1 MTREDFSALVVQ
13 YERLVYTICYQLV
26 RDSATAEDLTQE
38 TFLSAY
44 LHQESLPTGYEQQW
58 LGRIAANKAKD
69 HLQSAWNRR
78 LRRLSDECGSL
89 TVQYAVCA
97 CWKSAASKKP
107 PCLWDGLSRQYT
119 HSFPAANGCCGKN
132 WKGAERMEVF
142 RADGHLTDEAL
153 LLLIQEGVPEEL
165 TRLEIAEHLA
175 FCGECLER
183 YTRLLDAA
191 PLLTPARS
199 CERSLWARI
208 RARAI
213 QAFTSRYAT
222 AAAAATF
229 S

>member
-1 MTREDFSALVVQ
+1 
-13 YERLVYTICYQLV
+13 
-26 RDSATAEDLTQE
+26 
-38 TFLSAY
+38 
-44 LHQESLPTGYEQQW
+44 
-58 LGRIAANKAKD
+58 
-69 HLQSAWNRR
+69 
-78 LRRLSDECGSL
+78 
-89 TVQYAVCA
+89 
-97 CWKSAASKKP
+97 
-107 PCLWDGLSRQYT
+107 
-119 HSFPAANGCCGKN
+119 
-132 WKGAERMEVF
+132 MEVF

-222 AAAAATF
+222 AAARF
-229 S
+229 SMDEGAGRGVFPEDRPAITERIGETLSQAITELSDFLGGFRSHS

>member
-1 MTREDFSALVVQ
+1 
-13 YERLVYTICYQLV
+13 
-26 RDSATAEDLTQE
+26 
-38 TFLSAY
+38 
-44 LHQESLPTGYEQQW
+44 
-58 LGRIAANKAKD
+58 
-69 HLQSAWNRR
+69 
-78 LRRLSDECGSL
+78 
-89 TVQYAVCA
+89 
-97 CWKSAASKKP
+97 
-107 PCLWDGLSRQYT
+107 
-119 HSFPAANGCCGKN
+119 
-132 WKGAERMEVF
+132 MEVF

-183 YTRLLDAA
+183 YTGLLDAA

-222 AAAAATF
+222 AAAAVFIALTVVWGNPPMETVREVF
-229 S
+229 PEDRPAITERIGETLSQAITELSDFLGGFRSHS